1 VFTRQTYHFENVE
14 IHTLTFGEFEINDY
28 LYILNL
34 EEREKVNKFV
44 LPKRKREFIAT
55 RMLKK
60 ELFPLS
66 EINYH
71 ATGAPY
77 LDKGPH
83 ISISHAPG
91 IAGIAFC
98 RDYPIG
104 FDLEPIREKVHRI
117 KDKFLH
123 PTEKQFPFTNDTE
136 ELITIW
142 SAKESLYKLIGEEGV
157 LFAEDLRVEFQ
168 SSKELIGHYCRK
180 TKWKRVKMTT
190 FRQDETILT
199 ITGTHV

>member
-1 VFTRQTYHFENVE
+1 VFKRHTYHFEQVE
-14 IHTLTFGEFEINDY
+14 IHTLAFSEFDVAEFLHLLNHEEI
-28 LYILNL
+28 
-34 EEREKVNKFV
+34 EKVEKFV

-55 RMLKK
+55 RILKHD
-60 ELFPLS
+60 LFPQS
-66 EINYH
+66 EIKYNSI
-71 ATGAPY
+71 GAPY
-77 LDKGPH
+77 LTIGPH

-98 RDYPIG
+98 PAHPVG
-104 FDLEPIREKVHRI
+104 FDLEPLREKVHRI

-123 PTEKQFPFTNDTE
+123 PTEQQFPFTNDTE

-157 LFAEDLRVEFQ
+157 IFAEDLRIEWLN
-168 SSKELIGHYCRK
+168 SNNLIGHYRK
-180 TKWKRVKMTT
+180 SEQWNQVKMTT
-190 FRQDETILT
+190 FKQDETILT

>member
-1 VFTRQTYHFENVE
+1 MFNRHTYHFEQVE
-14 IHTLTFGEFEINDY
+14 IHTIEFGDFDIATY
-28 LYILNL
+28 HSLLNQ
-34 EEREKVNKFV
+34 EERQKVERFI

-55 RMLKK
+55 RLLKH
-60 ELFPLS
+60 ELFPDTPILY
-66 EINYH
+66 N
-71 ATGAPY
+71 ALGAPY
-77 LDKGPH
+77 LSSGPY

-91 IAGIAFC
+91 VAGIAFC

-123 PTEKQFPFTNDTE
+123 PTEKQFPYTNDTE